1 MNREEY
7 TQLMIDKSK
16 SLARDDMNVVDRVVN
31 KINGKKIRTNEE
43 FADLLIE
50 ECFKQDGIRPEFFL
64 DTTQTASQQV
74 LNTIEKQEAFAK
86 RIVEFQQAEA
96 VVHELMVTGNIQE
109 LQANGTISMYNES
122 MKFNP
127 SKIDEYFQTVSNSNE
142 FVVGEEP
149 KTIDYTDKFTLFSQE
164 PIQNEQSILIKPLRT
179 DSEQNQTP
187 EQVSPVRTEQVN
199 EANEVDDVVD
209 VVDVVDEVKNDEY
222 TTNPIQENEQ
232 NVMDFEKFMEEL
244 NRKYDEKYAIQR
256 MNKTGLKSRMVNEK
270 TGGVITI
277 EKSILGSTT
286 VTAGTGTPAD
296 DLATMLLKGDGRLV
310 QVPQPPN
317 DTDFAN
323 MVEAWKKLQADGY
336 DLDNIKLVGKEP
348 MIPDRYRDALEQLKN
363 PGFVL
368 GGQDLDGGEEQEPKQ
383 PENEGEDQE
392 PNEPENEGEGQEPKQ
407 PENEGEG
414 QEPKQP
420 ENEGEGQEPNEP
432 ENEGEGQEP
441 KQPEN
446 EGEEQEPKQPEN
458 GGDGQVPNEPENEG
472 EGQEPKQPENEGE
485 GQEPKQPE
493 NEGDGQE
500 PNEPENE
507 GEEQE
512 PNEPENEGE
521 EQDIDYDNL
530 EFDDEDEVENNVT
543 QEQDFDPD
551 FDDALVDA
559 VNGIDPNSDDEVE
572 KRAIQEIQRETGTN
586 PQNSQKNNQ
595 KQAKRAKLR

>member
-16 SLARDDMNVVDRVVN
+16 SLARDDMNVVDRIVN
-31 KINGKKIRTNEE
+31 EINGKKIRTNEE
-43 FADLLIE
+43 FANLLIE
-50 ECFKQDGIRPEFFL
+50 ECFKQDSIRPEFFL
-64 DTTQTASQQV
+64 DTTQTASQRV
-74 LNTIEKQEAFAK
+74 LNTLEKQEAFAK

-96 VVHELMVTGNIQE
+96 VVHEMMVTDNIQE
-109 LQANGTISMYNES
+109 LQANGTISLYKES

-127 SKIDEYFQTVSNSNE
+127 TKTNYYYQNVDNSND
-142 FVVGEEP
+142 FVVGEAP
-149 KTIDYTDKFTLFSQE
+149 KTVEYTDKFTLFSQE

-179 DSEQNQTP
+179 DSEQNQTH
-187 EQVSPVRTEQVN
+187 EQVSHVRSEQVS
-199 EANEVDDVVD
+199 EVNEVDNVVN
-209 VVDVVDEVKNDEY
+209 EVKNDEY

-232 NVMDFEKFMEEL
+232 NFMDFEKFMEEL
-244 NRKYDEKYAIQR
+244 NRKYDEKYAIQKV
-256 MNKTGLKSRMVNEK
+256 NKTGLKSRLVNEK

-277 EKSILGSTT
+277 EKSILGATT

-368 GGQDLDGGEEQEPKQ
+368 GGQELDG
-383 PENEGEDQE
+383 
-392 PNEPENEGEGQEPKQ
+392 
-407 PENEGEG
+407 
-414 QEPKQP
+414 
-420 ENEGEGQEPNEP
+420 GEGQEPNEP

-446 EGEEQEPKQPEN
+446 EGEEQEPNQ
-458 GGDGQVPNEPENEG
+458 PENEG
-472 EGQEPKQPENEGE
+472 QEQEPNQPENEGQEQEPNQPENEGQEQEPNQPENEGE
-485 GQEPKQPE
+485 
-493 NEGDGQE
+493 GQE

-551 FDDALVDA
+551 FDDSLVDA
-559 VNGIDPNSDDEVE
+559 VNGIDPNSDEAVE
-572 KRAIQEIQRETGTN
+572 QRAIQEIQRETGTN

>member
-16 SLARDDMNVVDRVVN
+16 SLARDDMNIVDRIVN

-96 VVHELMVTGNIQE
+96 VVHEMMVSGNIQE
-109 LQANGTISMYNES
+109 LQANGTISLYKES

-127 SKIDEYFQTVSNSNE
+127 SNIDEYYQTVSNSNE
-142 FVVGEEP
+142 FVVGEAP
-149 KTIDYTDKFTLFSQE
+149 KAVDYTDKFTLFSQE

-179 DSEQNQTP
+179 DSVQKQDI
-187 EQVSPVRTEQVN
+187 EQVSHVRSEQVS
-199 EANEVDDVVD
+199 EVHEVDA
-209 VVDVVDEVKNDEY
+209 VVDEVKNDEY

-244 NRKYDEKYAIQR
+244 NRKYDEKYAIQKV
-256 MNKTGLKSRMVNEK
+256 NKTGLKSRLVNEN

-277 EKSILGSTT
+277 EKSILGATT

-368 GGQDLDGGEEQEPKQ
+368 GGQELDGS
-383 PENEGEDQE
+383 
-392 PNEPENEGEGQEPKQ
+392 EGQEPKQ

-420 ENEGEGQEPNEP
+420 ENEGEEQEPN
-432 ENEGEGQEP
+432 
-441 KQPEN
+441 QPEN
-446 EGEEQEPKQPEN
+446 EGETPEEPKQQEQQVDDNPFEGENAVNEVEQPQEPKHQIGDDNPFEGEN
-458 GGDGQVPNEPENEG
+458 AVNEP
-472 EGQEPKQPENEGE
+472 QQPDQQSDELN
-485 GQEPKQPE
+485 
-493 NEGDGQE
+493 
-500 PNEPENE
+500 
-507 GEEQE
+507 
-512 PNEPENEGE
+512 
-521 EQDIDYDNL
+521 IDFDDL
-530 EFDDEDEVENNVT
+530 EFDDEDEVKNTAN
-543 QEQDFDPD
+543 QEKDFDPD

-559 VNGIDPNSDDEVE
+559 VNGIDPNSDEAVE
-572 KRAIQEIQRETGTN
+572 QRAIQEIQRETGTN
-586 PQNSQKNNQ
+586 PQNSQKTHQ

>member
-16 SLARDDMNVVDRVVN
+16 SLARDDMNVVDRIVN

-43 FADLLIE
+43 FANLLIE
-50 ECFKQDGIRPEFFL
+50 ECFKQDSIRPEFFL
-64 DTTQTASQQV
+64 DTTQTASQRV
-74 LNTIEKQEAFAK
+74 LNTLEKQEAFAK

-96 VVHELMVTGNIQE
+96 VVHEMMVTGNIQE
-109 LQANGTISMYNES
+109 LQANGTISLYKES

-127 SKIDEYFQTVSNSNE
+127 TKTNDYYQNVDNSND
-142 FVVGEEP
+142 FVVGEAP
-149 KTIDYTDKFTLFSQE
+149 KTVEYTDKFTLFSQE

-179 DSEQNQTP
+179 DSEQNQTH
-187 EQVSPVRTEQVN
+187 EQVSHVRSEQVN
-199 EANEVDDVVD
+199 EVHEVHEVD
-209 VVDVVDEVKNDEY
+209 DVVDEVKNDEY

-244 NRKYDEKYAIQR
+244 NRKYDEKYAIQKV
-256 MNKTGLKSRMVNEK
+256 NKTGLKSRLVNEN

-277 EKSILGSTT
+277 EKSILGTTT

-368 GGQDLDGGEEQEPKQ
+368 GGQELDGGE
-383 PENEGEDQE
+383 
-392 PNEPENEGEGQEPKQ
+392 
-407 PENEGEG
+407 
-414 QEPKQP
+414 
-420 ENEGEGQEPNEP
+420 
-432 ENEGEGQEP
+432 
-441 KQPEN
+441 
-446 EGEEQEPKQPEN
+446 
-458 GGDGQVPNEPENEG
+458 
-472 EGQEPKQPENEGE
+472 
-485 GQEPKQPE
+485 
-493 NEGDGQE
+493 GQE

-521 EQDIDYDNL
+521 TPEEPKQQEQQVDDNPFEGENAVNEAEQPENEIVEDHPFDNIDYDNI
-530 EFDDEDEVENNVT
+530 EFDDEDVENNAN

-559 VNGIDPNSDDEVE
+559 VNGIDPNSDDAVE
-572 KRAIQEIQRETGTN
+572 QRAIQELQVETGTN
-586 PQNSQKNNQ
+586 QQNSHKTHQ

>member
-16 SLARDDMNVVDRVVN
+16 SLARDDMNVVDRIVN

-43 FADLLIE
+43 FANLLIE

-74 LNTIEKQEAFAK
+74 LNTLEKQEAFAK
-86 RIVEFQQAEA
+86 RIVEFQEAEA
-96 VVHELMVTGNIQE
+96 VVHEMMVTGNIQE
-109 LQANGTISMYNES
+109 LQANGIISLYKES

-127 SKIDEYFQTVSNSNE
+127 SKIDEYCQAVSNSNE
-142 FVVGEEP
+142 FVVGEAP
-149 KTIDYTDKFTLFSQE
+149 KAVDYTDKFTLFSQE

-179 DSEQNQTP
+179 DSEQNQTH
-187 EQVSPVRTEQVN
+187 EQVSHVRSEQVS
-199 EANEVDDVVD
+199 EVNEVDDVVN
-209 VVDVVDEVKNDEY
+209 EVKNDEY

-244 NRKYDEKYAIQR
+244 NRKYDEKYAIQKV
-256 MNKTGLKSRMVNEK
+256 NKTGLKSRLVNEN

-277 EKSILGSTT
+277 EKSILGTTT

-420 ENEGEGQEPNEP
+420 ENEGEEQEPKQP
-432 ENEGEGQEP
+432 ENEGDGQEP

-446 EGEEQEPKQPEN
+446 EG
-458 GGDGQVPNEPENEG
+458 
-472 EGQEPKQPENEGE
+472 EGE

>member
-16 SLARDDMNVVDRVVN
+16 SLARDDMNVVDRIVN
-31 KINGKKIRTNEE
+31 KINGKKTRTNEE

-96 VVHELMVTGNIQE
+96 VVHEMMVSGNIQE
-109 LQANGTISMYNES
+109 LQANGTISLYKES

-127 SKIDEYFQTVSNSNE
+127 SNIDEYYQTVSNSNE
-142 FVVGEEP
+142 FVVGEAP
-149 KTIDYTDKFTLFSQE
+149 KAVDYTDKFTLFSQE

-179 DSEQNQTP
+179 DSVQKQDI
-187 EQVSPVRTEQVN
+187 EQVSPVQSQQVKEVVN
-199 EANEVDDVVD
+199 E
-209 VVDVVDEVKNDEY
+209 VVDEVKNDEY

-244 NRKYDEKYAIQR
+244 NKKYDEKYAIQKV
-256 MNKTGLKSRMVNEK
+256 NKTGLKSRLVNEK

-277 EKSILGSTT
+277 EKSILGATT

-368 GGQDLDGGEEQEPKQ
+368 GGQELDGS
-383 PENEGEDQE
+383 EGQE
-392 PNEPENEGEGQEPKQ
+392 PNEPENEGEGQEPNQPENEGDEQQPNQ

-420 ENEGEGQEPNEP
+420 ENEGQE
-432 ENEGEGQEP
+432 QEP

-446 EGEEQEPKQPEN
+446 EGEEQEPN
-458 GGDGQVPNEPENEG
+458 
-472 EGQEPKQPENEGE
+472 QPENEGE
-485 GQEPKQPE
+485 TPEEPKQQEQQVDDNPFEGENAVNEVEQPQEPKHQIVDDNPFEGE
-493 NEGDGQE
+493 NAV
-500 PNEPENE
+500 NEPQQPDQQSDELN
-507 GEEQE
+507 
-512 PNEPENEGE
+512 
-521 EQDIDYDNL
+521 IDFDDL
-530 EFDDEDEVENNVT
+530 EFDDEDEVKNTAN
-543 QEQDFDPD
+543 QEKDFDPD

-559 VNGIDPNSDDEVE
+559 VNGIDPNSDEAVQQ
-572 KRAIQEIQRETGTN
+572 RAVKELQAETGTN
-586 PQNSQKNNQ
+586 PNSSQKTQ
-595 KQAKRAKLR
+595 QQAKKAKLR

>member
-16 SLARDDMNVVDRVVN
+16 TLARDDMNVVDRIVN

-43 FADLLIE
+43 FANLLIE

-64 DTTQTASQQV
+64 DTTQTASQRV
-74 LNTIEKQEAFAK
+74 LNTLEKQEAFAK

-96 VVHELMVTGNIQE
+96 VVHEMMVTGNIQE
-109 LQANGTISMYNES
+109 LQANGTISLYKES

-127 SKIDEYFQTVSNSNE
+127 TKTNDYYQNVDNSND
-142 FVVGEEP
+142 FVVGEAP
-149 KTIDYTDKFTLFSQE
+149 KTVEYTDKFTLFSQE

-179 DSEQNQTP
+179 DSEQNQTH
-187 EQVSPVRTEQVN
+187 EQVSHVRSEQVS
-199 EANEVDDVVD
+199 EVNEVHEVD
-209 VVDVVDEVKNDEY
+209 AVVDEVKNDEY

-244 NRKYDEKYAIQR
+244 NRKYDEKYAIQKV
-256 MNKTGLKSRMVNEK
+256 NKTGLKSRLVNEN

-277 EKSILGSTT
+277 EKSILGTTT

-368 GGQDLDGGEEQEPKQ
+368 GGQELDG
-383 PENEGEDQE
+383 
-392 PNEPENEGEGQEPKQ
+392 GEGQEPKQ
-407 PENEGEG
+407 PENEGQEQEPNQPENEG
-414 QEPKQP
+414 QEQEPNQP
-420 ENEGEGQEPNEP
+420 ENEGE
-432 ENEGEGQEP
+432 
-441 KQPEN
+441 
-446 EGEEQEPKQPEN
+446 
-458 GGDGQVPNEPENEG
+458 
-472 EGQEPKQPENEGE
+472 
-485 GQEPKQPE
+485 
-493 NEGDGQE
+493 GQE

-521 EQDIDYDNL
+521 TPEEPKQQEQQVDDNPFEGENAVNEAEQPENEIVEDHPFDNIDYDNI
-530 EFDDEDEVENNVT
+530 EFDDEDVENNAN

-559 VNGIDPNSDDEVE
+559 VNGIDPNSDDAVE
-572 KRAIQEIQRETGTN
+572 QRAIQELQVETGTN
-586 PQNSQKNNQ
+586 QQNSHKTHQ

>member
-16 SLARDDMNVVDRVVN
+16 SLARDDMNVVDRIVN

-43 FADLLIE
+43 FANLLIE
-50 ECFKQDGIRPEFFL
+50 ECFKQDSIRPEFFL
-64 DTTQTASQQV
+64 DTTQTASQRV
-74 LNTIEKQEAFAK
+74 LNTLEKQEAFAK

-96 VVHELMVTGNIQE
+96 VVHEMMVTGNIQE
-109 LQANGTISMYNES
+109 LQANGTISLYKES

-127 SKIDEYFQTVSNSNE
+127 TKTNDYYQNVDNSND
-142 FVVGEEP
+142 FVVGEAP
-149 KTIDYTDKFTLFSQE
+149 KTVEYTDKFTLFSQE

-179 DSEQNQTP
+179 DSEQNQTH
-187 EQVSPVRTEQVN
+187 EQVSHVRSEQVN
-199 EANEVDDVVD
+199 EVHEVHEVD
-209 VVDVVDEVKNDEY
+209 DVVDEVKNDEY

-244 NRKYDEKYAIQR
+244 NRKYDEKYAIQKV
-256 MNKTGLKSRMVNEK
+256 NKTGLKSRLVNEN

-277 EKSILGSTT
+277 EKSILGTTT

-368 GGQDLDGGEEQEPKQ
+368 GGQELDG
-383 PENEGEDQE
+383 
-392 PNEPENEGEGQEPKQ
+392 GEGQEPKQ
-407 PENEGEG
+407 PENEGQEQEPNQPENEG
-414 QEPKQP
+414 QEQEPNQP
-420 ENEGEGQEPNEP
+420 ENEGE
-432 ENEGEGQEP
+432 
-441 KQPEN
+441 
-446 EGEEQEPKQPEN
+446 
-458 GGDGQVPNEPENEG
+458 
-472 EGQEPKQPENEGE
+472 
-485 GQEPKQPE
+485 
-493 NEGDGQE
+493 GQE

-521 EQDIDYDNL
+521 TPEEPKQQEQQVDDNPFEGENAVNEAEQPENEIVEDHPFDNIDYDNI
-530 EFDDEDEVENNVT
+530 EFDDEDVENNAN

-559 VNGIDPNSDDEVE
+559 VNGIDPNSDDAVE
-572 KRAIQEIQRETGTN
+572 QRAIQELQVETGTN
-586 PQNSQKNNQ
+586 QQNSHKTHQ

>member
-16 SLARDDMNVVDRVVN
+16 TLARDDMNVVDRIVN

-43 FADLLIE
+43 FANLLIE

-64 DTTQTASQQV
+64 DTTQTASQRV
-74 LNTIEKQEAFAK
+74 LNTLEKQEAFAK

-96 VVHELMVTGNIQE
+96 VVHEMMVTGNIQE
-109 LQANGTISMYNES
+109 LQANGTISLYKES

-127 SKIDEYFQTVSNSNE
+127 TKTNDYYQNVDNSND
-142 FVVGEEP
+142 FVVGEAP
-149 KTIDYTDKFTLFSQE
+149 KTVEYTDKFTLFSQE

-179 DSEQNQTP
+179 DSEQNQTH
-187 EQVSPVRTEQVN
+187 EQVSHVRSEQVS
-199 EANEVDDVVD
+199 EVNEVHEVD
-209 VVDVVDEVKNDEY
+209 AVVDEVKNDEY

-244 NRKYDEKYAIQR
+244 NRKYDEKYAIQKV
-256 MNKTGLKSRMVNEK
+256 NKTGLKSRLVNEN

-277 EKSILGSTT
+277 EKSILGTTT

-368 GGQDLDGGEEQEPKQ
+368 GGQELDG
-383 PENEGEDQE
+383 
-392 PNEPENEGEGQEPKQ
+392 GEGQEPKQ
-407 PENEGEG
+407 PENEGQEQEPNQPENEG
-414 QEPKQP
+414 QEQEPNQP

-432 ENEGEGQEP
+432 ENE
-441 KQPEN
+441 
-446 EGEEQEPKQPEN
+446 
-458 GGDGQVPNEPENEG
+458 V
-472 EGQEPKQPENEGE
+472 
-485 GQEPKQPE
+485 
-493 NEGDGQE
+493 
-500 PNEPENE
+500 
-507 GEEQE
+507 EEQE

-521 EQDIDYDNL
+521 TPEEPKQQEQQVDDNPFEGENAVNEAEQPENEIVEDHPFDNIDYDNI
-530 EFDDEDEVENNVT
+530 EFDDEDVENNAN

-559 VNGIDPNSDDEVE
+559 VNGIDPNSDDAVE
-572 KRAIQEIQRETGTN
+572 QRAIQELQVETGTN
-586 PQNSQKNNQ
+586 QQNSHKTHQ

>member
-1 MNREEY
+1 
-7 TQLMIDKSK
+7 
-16 SLARDDMNVVDRVVN
+16 SLARDDMNVVDRIVN

-43 FADLLIE
+43 FANLLIE
-50 ECFKQDGIRPEFFL
+50 ECFKQDSIRPEFFL
-64 DTTQTASQQV
+64 DTTQTASQRV
-74 LNTIEKQEAFAK
+74 LNTLEKQEAFAK

-96 VVHELMVTGNIQE
+96 VVHEMMVTGNIQE
-109 LQANGTISMYNES
+109 LQANGTISLYKES

-127 SKIDEYFQTVSNSNE
+127 TKTNDYYQNVDNSND
-142 FVVGEEP
+142 FVVGEAP
-149 KTIDYTDKFTLFSQE
+149 KTVEYTDKFTLFSQE

-179 DSEQNQTP
+179 DSEQNQTH
-187 EQVSPVRTEQVN
+187 EQVSHVRSEQVS
-199 EANEVDDVVD
+199 EVNEVDDVVN
-209 VVDVVDEVKNDEY
+209 EVKNDEY

-232 NVMDFEKFMEEL
+232 NFMDFEKFMEEL
-244 NRKYDEKYAIQR
+244 NRKYDEKYAIQKV
-256 MNKTGLKSRMVNEK
+256 NKTGLKSRLVNEK

-277 EKSILGSTT
+277 EKSILGTTT

-368 GGQDLDGGEEQEPKQ
+368 GGQELDG
-383 PENEGEDQE
+383 
-392 PNEPENEGEGQEPKQ
+392 GEGQEPKQ
-407 PENEGEG
+407 PENEGQE
-414 QEPKQP
+414 QEPNQP

-432 ENEGEGQEP
+432 ENEGEE
-441 KQPEN
+441 
-446 EGEEQEPKQPEN
+446 
-458 GGDGQVPNEPENEG
+458 
-472 EGQEPKQPENEGE
+472 QEPKQPENEGE

-500 PNEPENE
+500 PKQPENEGDGQEPNEPENE
-507 GEEQE
+507 GEGQEPKEPENEGDGQE

-551 FDDALVDA
+551 FDDSLVDA
-559 VNGIDPNSDDEVE
+559 VNGIDPNSDEAVE
-572 KRAIQEIQRETGTN
+572 QLAIQEIQRETGTN
-586 PQNSQKNNQ
+586 PQNSQKTHQ

>member
-16 SLARDDMNVVDRVVN
+16 SLARDDMSVIDRIVN
-31 KINGKKIRTNEE
+31 KINGKRIRTNEE

-96 VVHELMVTGNIQE
+96 VVHEMMVSGNIQE
-109 LQANGTISMYNES
+109 LQANGTISLYKES

-127 SKIDEYFQTVSNSNE
+127 SNIDEYYQTVSNSNE
-142 FVVGEEP
+142 FVVGEAP
-149 KTIDYTDKFTLFSQE
+149 KAVDYTDKFTLFSQE

-179 DSEQNQTP
+179 DSVQKQDI
-187 EQVSPVRTEQVN
+187 EQVSPVQSQQVKEVVN
-199 EANEVDDVVD
+199 E
-209 VVDVVDEVKNDEY
+209 VVDEVKNDEY

-244 NRKYDEKYAIQR
+244 NKKYDEKYAIQKV
-256 MNKTGLKSRMVNEK
+256 NKTGLKSRLVNEK

-277 EKSILGSTT
+277 EKSILGATT

-368 GGQDLDGGEEQEPKQ
+368 GGQELDGS
-383 PENEGEDQE
+383 
-392 PNEPENEGEGQEPKQ
+392 EGQEPKQ
-407 PENEGEG
+407 H
-414 QEPKQP
+414 
-420 ENEGEGQEPNEP
+420 
-432 ENEGEGQEP
+432 
-441 KQPEN
+441 EN
-446 EGEEQEPKQPEN
+446 EGEEQEPN
-458 GGDGQVPNEPENEG
+458 
-472 EGQEPKQPENEGE
+472 QPENEGE
-485 GQEPKQPE
+485 
-493 NEGDGQE
+493 GQE

-521 EQDIDYDNL
+521 TPEEPKQQEQQVDDNPFEGENAVNEAEQPENEIVEDHPFDNIDYDNI
-530 EFDDEDEVENNVT
+530 EFDDEDVENNAN

-559 VNGIDPNSDDEVE
+559 VNGIDPNSDDAVE
-572 KRAIQEIQRETGTN
+572 QRAIQELQVETGTN
-586 PQNSQKNNQ
+586 QQNSHKTHQ

>member
-16 SLARDDMNVVDRVVN
+16 SLARDDMNVVDRIVN

-43 FADLLIE
+43 FANLLIE
-50 ECFKQDGIRPEFFL
+50 ECFKQDSIRPEFFL

-74 LNTIEKQEAFAK
+74 LNTLEKQEAFAK
-86 RIVEFQQAEA
+86 RIVEFQEAEA
-96 VVHELMVTGNIQE
+96 VVHEMMVTGNIQE
-109 LQANGTISMYNES
+109 LQANGIISLYKES

-127 SKIDEYFQTVSNSNE
+127 SKIDEYCQAVSNSNE
-142 FVVGEEP
+142 FVVGEAP
-149 KTIDYTDKFTLFSQE
+149 KAVDYTDKFTLFSQE

-179 DSEQNQTP
+179 DSEQNQTH
-187 EQVSPVRTEQVN
+187 EQVSHVRSEQVS
-199 EANEVDDVVD
+199 EVNEVDDVVN
-209 VVDVVDEVKNDEY
+209 EVKNDEY

-244 NRKYDEKYAIQR
+244 NRKYDEKYAIQKV
-256 MNKTGLKSRMVNEK
+256 NKTGLKSRLVNEN

-277 EKSILGSTT
+277 EKSILGTTT

-348 MIPDRYRDALEQLKN
+348 MIPNRYRDALEQLKN

-420 ENEGEGQEPNEP
+420 ENEGEGQE
-432 ENEGEGQEP
+432 
-441 KQPEN
+441 
-446 EGEEQEPKQPEN
+446 
-458 GGDGQVPNEPENEG
+458 PNEPENEG

>member
-16 SLARDDMNVVDRVVN
+16 TLARDDMNVVDRIVN

-43 FADLLIE
+43 FANLLIE
-50 ECFKQDGIRPEFFL
+50 ECFKQDSIRPEFFL
-64 DTTQTASQQV
+64 DTTQTASQRV
-74 LNTIEKQEAFAK
+74 LNTLEKQEAFAK

-96 VVHELMVTGNIQE
+96 VVHEMMVTGNIQE
-109 LQANGTISMYNES
+109 LQANGTISLYKES

-127 SKIDEYFQTVSNSNE
+127 TKTNDYYQNVDNSND
-142 FVVGEEP
+142 FVVGEAP
-149 KTIDYTDKFTLFSQE
+149 KTVEYTDKFTLFSQE

-179 DSEQNQTP
+179 DSEQNQTH
-187 EQVSPVRTEQVN
+187 EQVSHVRSEQVN
-199 EANEVDDVVD
+199 EVHEVHEVD
-209 VVDVVDEVKNDEY
+209 DVVDEVKNDEY

-244 NRKYDEKYAIQR
+244 NRKYDEKYAIQKV
-256 MNKTGLKSRMVNEK
+256 NKTGLKSRLVNEN

-277 EKSILGSTT
+277 EKSILGTTT

-368 GGQDLDGGEEQEPKQ
+368 GGQELDGGE
-383 PENEGEDQE
+383 
-392 PNEPENEGEGQEPKQ
+392 
-407 PENEGEG
+407 
-414 QEPKQP
+414 
-420 ENEGEGQEPNEP
+420 
-432 ENEGEGQEP
+432 
-441 KQPEN
+441 
-446 EGEEQEPKQPEN
+446 
-458 GGDGQVPNEPENEG
+458 
-472 EGQEPKQPENEGE
+472 
-485 GQEPKQPE
+485 
-493 NEGDGQE
+493 GQE

-521 EQDIDYDNL
+521 TPEEPKQQEQQVDDNPFEGENAVNEAEQPENEIVEDHPFDNIDYDNI
-530 EFDDEDEVENNVT
+530 EFDDEDVENNAN

-559 VNGIDPNSDDEVE
+559 VNGIDPNSDDAVE
-572 KRAIQEIQRETGTN
+572 QRAIQELQVETGTN
-586 PQNSQKNNQ
+586 QQNSHKTHQ

>member
-16 SLARDDMNVVDRVVN
+16 SLARDDMNVVDRIVN

-43 FADLLIE
+43 FANLLIE

-74 LNTIEKQEAFAK
+74 LNTAEKQEAFAK
-86 RIVEFQQAEA
+86 RIVEFQEAEA
-96 VVHELMVTGNIQE
+96 VVHEMMVTGNIQE
-109 LQANGTISMYNES
+109 LQANGTISLYKES

-127 SKIDEYFQTVSNSNE
+127 SKIDEYYQTVSNSNE
-142 FVVGEEP
+142 FVVGEAP
-149 KTIDYTDKFTLFSQE
+149 KAIDYTDKFTLFSQE

-179 DSEQNQTP
+179 DSEQNQTH
-187 EQVSPVRTEQVN
+187 EQVSHVRSEQVN
-199 EANEVDDVVD
+199 EVHEVHEVD
-209 VVDVVDEVKNDEY
+209 DVVDEVKNDEY

-244 NRKYDEKYAIQR
+244 NRKYDEKYAIQKV
-256 MNKTGLKSRMVNEK
+256 NKTGLKSRLVNEN

-277 EKSILGSTT
+277 EKSILGTTT

-368 GGQDLDGGEEQEPKQ
+368 GGQDLDGGEGQEPNE
-383 PENEGEDQE
+383 PENKGEGQE
-392 PNEPENEGEGQEPKQ
+392 PNEPENEGDGQEP
-407 PENEGEG
+407 NE
-414 QEPKQP
+414 P

-441 KQPEN
+441 NQPEN
-446 EGEEQEPKQPEN
+446 EGEEQEPNQL
-458 GGDGQVPNEPENEG
+458 ENEIVDDHSFD
-472 EGQEPKQPENEGE
+472 N
-485 GQEPKQPE
+485 
-493 NEGDGQE
+493 
-500 PNEPENE
+500 
-507 GEEQE
+507 
-512 PNEPENEGE
+512 
-521 EQDIDYDNL
+521 IDYDNI
-530 EFDDEDEVENNVT
+530 EFDDEDE
-543 QEQDFDPD
+543 DFDPD
-551 FDDALVDA
+551 FDDSLVDA
-559 VNGIDPNSDDEVE
+559 VNGIDPNSDKAVE
-572 KRAIQEIQRETGTN
+572 QRAIQEIQRETGTN

>member
-1 MNREEY
+1 
-7 TQLMIDKSK
+7 
-16 SLARDDMNVVDRVVN
+16 DDMNVVDRIVN

-43 FADLLIE
+43 FANLLIE

-74 LNTIEKQEAFAK
+74 LNTAEKQEAFAK
-86 RIVEFQQAEA
+86 RIVEFQEAEA
-96 VVHELMVTGNIQE
+96 VVHEMMVTGNIQE
-109 LQANGTISMYNES
+109 LQANGTISLYKES

-127 SKIDEYFQTVSNSNE
+127 SKIDEYYQTVSNSNE
-142 FVVGEEP
+142 FVVGEAP
-149 KTIDYTDKFTLFSQE
+149 KAIDYTDKFTLFSQE

-179 DSEQNQTP
+179 DSEQNQTH
-187 EQVSPVRTEQVN
+187 EQVSHVRSEQVN
-199 EANEVDDVVD
+199 EVHEVHEVD
-209 VVDVVDEVKNDEY
+209 DVVDEVKNDEY

-244 NRKYDEKYAIQR
+244 NRKYDEKYAIQKV
-256 MNKTGLKSRMVNEK
+256 NKTGLKSRLVNEN

-277 EKSILGSTT
+277 EKSILGTTT

-368 GGQDLDGGEEQEPKQ
+368 GGQDLDGGEGQEPNE
-383 PENEGEDQE
+383 PENKGEGQE
-392 PNEPENEGEGQEPKQ
+392 PNEPENEGDGQEP
-407 PENEGEG
+407 NE
-414 QEPKQP
+414 P

-441 KQPEN
+441 NQPEN
-446 EGEEQEPKQPEN
+446 EGEEQEPNQL
-458 GGDGQVPNEPENEG
+458 ENEIVDDHSFD
-472 EGQEPKQPENEGE
+472 N
-485 GQEPKQPE
+485 
-493 NEGDGQE
+493 
-500 PNEPENE
+500 
-507 GEEQE
+507 
-512 PNEPENEGE
+512 
-521 EQDIDYDNL
+521 IDYDNI
-530 EFDDEDEVENNVT
+530 EFDDEDE
-543 QEQDFDPD
+543 DFDPD
-551 FDDALVDA
+551 FDDSLVDA
-559 VNGIDPNSDDEVE
+559 VNGIDPNSDKAVE
-572 KRAIQEIQRETGTN
+572 QRAIQEIQRETGTN

>member
-16 SLARDDMNVVDRVVN
+16 TLARDDMNVVDRIVN

-43 FADLLIE
+43 FANLLIE

-64 DTTQTASQQV
+64 DTTQTASQRV
-74 LNTIEKQEAFAK
+74 LNTLEKQEAFAK

-96 VVHELMVTGNIQE
+96 VVHEMMVTGNIQE
-109 LQANGTISMYNES
+109 LQANGTISLYKES

-127 SKIDEYFQTVSNSNE
+127 TKTNDYYQNVDNSND
-142 FVVGEEP
+142 FVVGEAP
-149 KTIDYTDKFTLFSQE
+149 KTVEYTDKFTLFSQE

-179 DSEQNQTP
+179 DSEQNQTH
-187 EQVSPVRTEQVN
+187 EQVSHVRSEQVS
-199 EANEVDDVVD
+199 EVNEVHEVD
-209 VVDVVDEVKNDEY
+209 AVVDEVKNDEY

-244 NRKYDEKYAIQR
+244 NRKYDEKYAIQKV
-256 MNKTGLKSRMVNEK
+256 NKTGLKSRLVNEN

-277 EKSILGSTT
+277 EKSILGTTT

-368 GGQDLDGGEEQEPKQ
+368 GGQELDG
-383 PENEGEDQE
+383 
-392 PNEPENEGEGQEPKQ
+392 GEGQEPKQ
-407 PENEGEG
+407 PENEGQEQEPNQPENEG
-414 QEPKQP
+414 QEQEPNQP
-420 ENEGEGQEPNEP
+420 ENEGE
-432 ENEGEGQEP
+432 
-441 KQPEN
+441 
-446 EGEEQEPKQPEN
+446 
-458 GGDGQVPNEPENEG
+458 
-472 EGQEPKQPENEGE
+472 
-485 GQEPKQPE
+485 
-493 NEGDGQE
+493 GQE

-521 EQDIDYDNL
+521 TPEEPKQQEQQVDDNPFEGENAVNEAEQPENEIVEDHPFDNIDYDNI
-530 EFDDEDEVENNVT
+530 EFDDEDIENNAN

-559 VNGIDPNSDDEVE
+559 VNGIDPNSDDAVE
-572 KRAIQEIQRETGTN
+572 QRAIQELQVETGTN
-586 PQNSQKNNQ
+586 QQNSHKTHQ

>member
-16 SLARDDMNVVDRVVN
+16 SLARDDMNVVDRIVN

-43 FADLLIE
+43 FANLLIE

-64 DTTQTASQQV
+64 DTTQTASQRV
-74 LNTIEKQEAFAK
+74 LNTLEKQEAFAK

-96 VVHELMVTGNIQE
+96 VVHEMMVTGNIQE
-109 LQANGTISMYNES
+109 LQANGTISLYKES

-127 SKIDEYFQTVSNSNE
+127 SKIDEYCQTVSNSNE
-142 FVVGEEP
+142 FVVGEAP
-149 KTIDYTDKFTLFSQE
+149 KTVDYTDKFTLFSQE

-179 DSEQNQTP
+179 DSEQNQTH
-187 EQVSPVRTEQVN
+187 EQVSHVRSEQVS
-199 EANEVDDVVD
+199 EVNEVNEVHEVD
-209 VVDVVDEVKNDEY
+209 DVVDEVKNDEY

-244 NRKYDEKYAIQR
+244 NRKYDEKYAIQKV
-256 MNKTGLKSRMVNEK
+256 NKTGLKSRLVNEN

-277 EKSILGSTT
+277 EKSILGATT

-368 GGQDLDGGEEQEPKQ
+368 GGQELDGGEGQEPKQ
-383 PENEGEDQE
+383 PENEGDGQEPKQPENEGQEQEPNQPENEGDGQE

-414 QEPKQP
+414 QEPKQ
-420 ENEGEGQEPNEP
+420 
-432 ENEGEGQEP
+432 
-441 KQPEN
+441 
-446 EGEEQEPKQPEN
+446 
-458 GGDGQVPNEPENEG
+458 
-472 EGQEPKQPENEGE
+472 
-485 GQEPKQPE
+485 
-493 NEGDGQE
+493 
-500 PNEPENE
+500 
-507 GEEQE
+507 
-512 PNEPENEGE
+512 PENEGE

-551 FDDALVDA
+551 FDDSLVDA
-559 VNGIDPNSDDEVE
+559 VNGIDPNSDEAVE
-572 KRAIQEIQRETGTN
+572 QRAIQEIQRETGTN
-586 PQNSQKNNQ
+586 PQNSQKTHQ

>member
-16 SLARDDMNVVDRVVN
+16 SLARDDMNVVDRIVN

-43 FADLLIE
+43 FANLLIE

-109 LQANGTISMYNES
+109 LQADGTISLYKES

-209 VVDVVDEVKNDEY
+209 EVKNDEY

-232 NVMDFEKFMEEL
+232 NVMNFEKFMEEL

-368 GGQDLDGGEEQEPKQ
+368 GGQELDGS
-383 PENEGEDQE
+383 EGQE
-392 PNEPENEGEGQEPKQ
+392 PNQPENEGEGQEPNQPENEGEEQEPNQ

-420 ENEGEGQEPNEP
+420 ENEGETPEEPKEQEQQVDDNPF
-432 ENEGEGQEP
+432 EGENAVNEVEQPQEP
-441 KQPEN
+441 KHQIVDDNPF
-446 EGEEQEPKQPEN
+446 EGEN
-458 GGDGQVPNEPENEG
+458 AVNEP
-472 EGQEPKQPENEGE
+472 QQPYQQSDEL
-485 GQEPKQPE
+485 
-493 NEGDGQE
+493 
-500 PNEPENE
+500 
-507 GEEQE
+507 
-512 PNEPENEGE
+512 
-521 EQDIDYDNL
+521 DIDFDDL
-530 EFDDEDEVENNVT
+530 EFDDEDEVKNTAN
-543 QEQDFDPD
+543 QEKDFDPD

-559 VNGIDPNSDDEVE
+559 VNGIDPNSDEAVQQ
-572 KRAIQEIQRETGTN
+572 RAVKELQAETGTN
-586 PQNSQKNNQ
+586 PNSSQKTQ
-595 KQAKRAKLR
+595 QQAKKAKLR